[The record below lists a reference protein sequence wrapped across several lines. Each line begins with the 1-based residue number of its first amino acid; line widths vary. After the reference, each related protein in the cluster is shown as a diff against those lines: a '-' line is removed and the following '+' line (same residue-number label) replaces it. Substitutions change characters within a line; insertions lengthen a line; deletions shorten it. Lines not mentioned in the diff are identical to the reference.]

1 MLTKQ
6 EQFYD
11 EQIASKEKEREKILQ
26 KVRNDVPTQGED
38 VAFEKLK
45 STLQKQV
52 ESGAITIEDLQ
63 KIVGGLEKT
72 KNKTIGI
79 QPYSHQKKNN
89 NLSKK

>member
-11 EQIASKEKEREKILQ
+11 EQIAFKEKEREKILQ
-26 KVRNDVPTQGED
+26 KVGNDVPTQSVD

-63 KIVGGLEKT
+63 KIVNGLEKT
-72 KNKTIGI
+72 K
-79 QPYSHQKKNN
+79 KKNKN
-89 NLSKK
+89 NSKDDDRSSI